1 LGIAYFGE
9 LQCKFSENFLE
20 SFFVICILEV
30 RMIGEGAVDVFGDL
44 YEHRMICAFMY
55 ADGYAINF
63 ETFFPDD
70 FIIDGSEPVFY
81 LFLRS

>member
-1 LGIAYFGE
+1 
-9 LQCKFSENFLE
+9 
-20 SFFVICILEV
+20 
-30 RMIGEGAVDVFGDL
+30 MIGEGAVDVFGDL

-70 FIIDGSEPVFY
+70 FILLISPLKKSVTGKKVAVS
-81 LFLRS
+81 